1 MGVGGGPQPSIP
13 ASQPASCLLL
23 GIPQLGSVPWAQPL
37 PSCPPPDADAGT
49 HSSGIW
55 PKSDAAV
62 PPVSWE
68 VMENPYQM
76 PREGGGW
83 DRESAA
89 EWHFPELA
97 WPFFAQAP
105 KAEASDPDPSQR
117 APGAAHS
124 LAAWLANHR
133 LGYLPQTGASLL
145 LASCPLA
152 SCAPRLLSVLLGCAP
167 EAEVMDNK
175 ALPRCL
181 RAGAQPCLSRV

>member
-1 MGVGGGPQPSIP
+1 
-13 ASQPASCLLL
+13 
-23 GIPQLGSVPWAQPL
+23 
-37 PSCPPPDADAGT
+37 
-49 HSSGIW
+49 
-55 PKSDAAV
+55 
-62 PPVSWE
+62 
-68 VMENPYQM
+68 MENPYQM

-105 KAEASDPDPSQR
+105 KAEESDPDPSQR

-145 LASCPLA
+145 PASCPLA

-175 ALPRCL
+175 QGSPQVPQSRYPTLFVPSVTQSSVARTLGWTERVKL
-181 RAGAQPCLSRV
+181 RLSPSEGRGLEPETPQDLLRILWSVMPPPHDLRG